1 VLDEATSSVDTETE
15 MLIQAGMERVLAGRT
30 SIVIAHRLSTVR
42 NADRIIVLKGG
53 AVAEQGRHADLIA
66 RDGLYAGLY
75 RLQFNPPA
83 GALVPFSPASDQPA
97 GALVPFSHASDER

>member
-42 NADRIIVLKGG
+42 NAGRIIVLKNG

-66 RDGLYAGLY
+66 RNGLYASLY
-75 RLQFNPPA
+75 RLQFNE
-83 GALVPFSPASDQPA
+83 Q
-97 GALVPFSHASDER
+97 